1 MTERKWSI
9 AVVQLSDSFQATL
22 SDLARDLRASVVA
35 WSPDG
40 SGQSIPAGTSVLIV
54 LAGGTESAA
63 LDVLDGL
70 PEGVPRYVVGASQ
83 DHRIAAAA

>member
-1 MTERKWSI
+1 VTERKWSI
-9 AVVQLSDSFQATL
+9 AVVQLSDSFRTTL

-54 LAGGTESAA
+54 LAGGTESASMDA
-63 LDVLDGL
+63 DVRSRRMCRSNRNGSPL
-70 PEGVPRYVVGASQ
+70 
-83 DHRIAAAA
+83 